1 MGRSSVTLSTD
12 KLFKVLV
19 IGDLGVGK
27 SSIVMRYVNKCFD
40 ERYKGTIGVDFALK
54 SIEWDAKTVVR
65 LQFWDIAGQER
76 FKKMSRVYYK
86 GAMGAIVVFDIT
98 NSCTLEAASEWKQ
111 DLDSKVCLDSG
122 HLVPAVLLANKC
134 DLTGRDGD
142 VVSSLDSFCKDNS
155 FLGWFETSAKDNINI
170 EEAGAFLVKQM
181 MLCDTSLSTEER
193 HWDKIKVNQTPADS
207 PNQSLCCGRPLF

>member
-65 LQFWDIAGQER
+65 LQFWDIAGECQ
-76 FKKMSRVYYK
+76 SYN
-86 GAMGAIVVFDIT
+86 A
-98 NSCTLEAASEWKQ
+98 NS
-111 DLDSKVCLDSG
+111 
-122 HLVPAVLLANKC
+122 
-134 DLTGRDGD
+134 
-142 VVSSLDSFCKDNS
+142 
-155 FLGWFETSAKDNINI
+155 
-170 EEAGAFLVKQM
+170 
-181 MLCDTSLSTEER
+181 ST
-193 HWDKIKVNQTPADS
+193 KII
-207 PNQSLCCGRPLF
+207 